1 MKASDIW
8 FRLVADKKRMV
19 SSGELRLLCREI
31 GRQYNQTV
39 NYLQR
44 RGYVVRVLRG
54 WFYVK
59 SPEEVKLK
67 VLRENSMQLIVEA
80 LEKKGIKKW
89 YFALESA
96 LKRNNMTH
104 EYFTVGQVIT
114 DTYKTPRPVWVVDRK
129 YTFLRWS
136 RSLHGFGIIKKG
148 KIQYSDPE
156 KTVLDLCYRG
166 YNLRMNPTSI
176 RDIFDEYKPAL
187 NHRKVREYLKHY
199 PKKLSGILEDVV

>member
-8 FRLVADKKRMV
+8 FRLIAEKKRMV
-19 SSGELRLLCREI
+19 SSGELRLLCRGI
-31 GRQYNQTV
+31 GRQYNPTV

-44 RGYVVRVLRG
+44 RGYLVRVLRG

-67 VLRENSMQLIVEA
+67 VLRENSMQLIVET
-80 LEKKGIKKW
+80 LEKKGVKRW

-96 LKRNNMTH
+96 LKLNNMTH

-129 YTFLRWS
+129 YTLLRWS
-136 RSLHGFGIIKKG
+136 KNLHDFGIIKKG

-166 YNLRMNPTSI
+166 QNLKMDLNRV
-176 RDIFDEYKPAL
+176 RDIFEEYKKSL
-187 NHRKVREYLKHY
+187 NPKTVREYLRHY
-199 PKKLSGILEDVV
+199 PKKLSIILEGVV